1 MYMIHPII
9 LLLLLLY
16 LSTGIGSV
24 EQISFSG
31 GGAFGAVEIGILRRI
46 LSENTKKYDRYTG
59 ISAGGLNSGF
69 LSYYSNINEGVNDAE
84 IMYSNLRN
92 NDIYEILPTT
102 RNSLL
107 NTKPLY
113 KTLSTIVANMTN
125 EPVIETIIGAANLY
139 TGNLDTYLYDSTL
152 DTEDKIKL
160 LMSTSAI
167 PVVFPPIKFKGYMY
181 ADGGTL
187 SNELLDIVHSPDYLN
202 ITYITPYD
210 TMIEDDNEIDTI
222 EEMILRTF
230 RVVKHNYNNPIT
242 QLNQNCETPYGEVNY
257 YYVTPSAL
265 SGYSMLNFNKGAELI
280 EIGYLNTKSKKY
292 KLC

>member
-1 MYMIHPII
+1 MYMVHPIVF
-9 LLLLLLY
+9 LLLFICI
-16 LSTGIGSV
+16 STCTCSV

-31 GGAFGAVEIGILRRI
+31 GGAFGAVEIGILKRI
-46 LSENTKKYDRYTG
+46 LSENTKNYDRYTG

-69 LSYYSNINEGVNDAE
+69 LSYYSNINDGVKDAE
-84 IMYSNLRN
+84 IMYSNIRN
-92 NDIYEILPTT
+92 NDIYEIMPIT

-107 NTKPLY
+107 NTKPLH
-113 KTLSTIVANMTN
+113 KTLNMIVANMSN
-125 EPVIETIIGAANLY
+125 EPVIETIIGTVNLY

-167 PVVFPPIKFKGYMY
+167 PVVFPPIQFKGYMY

-187 SNELLDIVHSPDYLN
+187 SNELLDIVHSPEYLN

-210 TMIEDDNEIDTI
+210 TMIEDDTTIDTI
-222 EEMILRTF
+222 EEMIMRTF
-230 RVVKHNYNNPIT
+230 RVVKHNYNNPIA
-242 QLNQNCETPYGEVNY
+242 QLNQNCESPYGEINY

-265 SGYSMLNFNKGAELI
+265 SGYSMLNFNKGKELI
-280 EIGYLNTKSKKY
+280 DIGYLNTKSKKY

>member
-1 MYMIHPII
+1 MIQSI
-9 LLLLLLY
+9 LLLLVFVV
-16 LSTGIGSV
+16 LSNAT

-31 GGAFGAVEIGILRRI
+31 GGAFGAVEIGILKRI

-69 LSYYSNINEGVNDAE
+69 LSYYSNINEGVKDAE
-84 IMYSNLRN
+84 TMYSNIRN
-92 NDIYEILPTT
+92 NDIYEIMPIT

-107 NTKPLY
+107 NTKPLH
-113 KTLSTIVANMTN
+113 KTLNMIVANMSN
-125 EPVIETIIGAANLY
+125 EPVIETIIGTVNLY

-167 PVVFPPIKFKGYMY
+167 PVVFPPIQFKGYMY

-187 SNELLDIVHSPDYLN
+187 SNELLDIVHSPEYLN

-210 TMIEDDNEIDTI
+210 TMIEDDNAIDTI
-222 EEMILRTF
+222 EEMIMRTF

-242 QLNQNCETPYGEVNY
+242 QLNQNCESPYGEINY

-265 SGYSMLNFNKGAELI
+265 SGYSMLNFNKGKELI
-280 EIGYLNTKSKKY
+280 DIGYLNTKSKKY

>member
-1 MYMIHPII
+1 MIQSI
-9 LLLLLLY
+9 LLLLVFVV
-16 LSTGIGSV
+16 LSNAT

-31 GGAFGAVEIGILRRI
+31 GGAFGAVEIGILKRI
-46 LSENTKKYDRYTG
+46 LSEKSKKYDRYTG

-69 LSYYSNINEGVNDAE
+69 LSYYSNINDGVNAAE
-84 IMYSNLRN
+84 TIYSNIRN
-92 NDIYEILPTT
+92 NDVYEIMPIT

-107 NTKPLY
+107 NTTPLY
-113 KTLSTIVANMTN
+113 KTLKNIVTNMTN

-152 DTEDKIKL
+152 TTEDKVKL

-167 PVVFPPIKFKGYMY
+167 PVVFPPIQLKGYMY

-187 SNELLDIVHSPDYLN
+187 SNALLDIVHSADYLT

-210 TMIEDDNEIDTI
+210 TMVEDDIEIDTI
-222 EEMILRTF
+222 EEMIMRTF
-230 RVVKHNYNNPIT
+230 SVVKHNYNNPISKI
-242 QLNQNCETPYGEVNY
+242 NQDCEMPYGEINY
-257 YYVTPSAL
+257 YYVSPDAL
-265 SGYSMLNFNKGAELI
+265 VGYSMLNFNKGAELI
-280 EIGYLNTKSKKY
+280 SIGYLNTKSKKY

>member
-1 MYMIHPII
+1 MYMVHPIVF
-9 LLLLLLY
+9 LLLFICI
-16 LSTGIGSV
+16 STCTCTV

-31 GGAFGAVEIGILRRI
+31 GGAFGAVEIGILKRI
-46 LSENTKKYDRYTG
+46 LSENTKNYDRYTG

-69 LSYYSNINEGVNDAE
+69 LSYYSNINDGVKDAE
-84 IMYSNLRN
+84 IMYSNIRN
-92 NDIYEILPTT
+92 NDIYEIMPIT

-107 NTKPLY
+107 NTKPLH
-113 KTLSTIVANMTN
+113 KTLNMIVANMSN
-125 EPVIETIIGAANLY
+125 EPVIETIIGTVNLY

-167 PVVFPPIKFKGYMY
+167 PVVFPPIQFKGYMY

-187 SNELLDIVHSPDYLN
+187 SNELLDIVHSPEYLN

-210 TMIEDDNEIDTI
+210 TMIEDDNAIDTI
-222 EEMILRTF
+222 EEMIMRTF

-242 QLNQNCETPYGEVNY
+242 QLNQNCESPYGEINY

-265 SGYSMLNFNKGAELI
+265 SGYSMLNFNKGKELI
-280 EIGYLNTKSKKY
+280 DIGYLNTKSKKY

>member
-1 MYMIHPII
+1 MYMMRLI
-9 LLLLLLY
+9 LLLLLITI
-16 LSTGIGSV
+16 SHGI

-31 GGAFGAVEIGILRRI
+31 GGAFGAVEIGILKRI
-46 LSENTKKYDRYTG
+46 ISENPKKYDRYTG

-69 LSYYSNINEGVNDAE
+69 LSYYSNINEGVKDAE
-84 IMYSNLRN
+84 TMYSNIHN
-92 NDIYEILPTT
+92 NDIYEIMPIT

-107 NTKPLY
+107 NTKPLK
-113 KTLSTIVANMTN
+113 KTLNTIVANMSN
-125 EPVIETIIGAANLY
+125 EPVIETIIGTVNLY

-152 DTEDKIKL
+152 DTDDKIKL

-167 PVVFPPIKFKGYMY
+167 PVVFPPIQFKGYMY

-210 TMIEDDNEIDTI
+210 TMIEDDNAIDTI
-222 EEMILRTF
+222 EEMIMRTF

-242 QLNQNCETPYGEVNY
+242 QLNQNCETPYGEINY
-257 YYVTPSAL
+257 YYVDDTSL
-265 SGYSMLNFNKGAELI
+265 SEYSMLNFNKGKELI
-280 EIGYLNTKSKKY
+280 DIGYLNTKSKKF

>member
-1 MYMIHPII
+1 MIQSI
-9 LLLLLLY
+9 LLLLVFVVF
-16 LSTGIGSV
+16 SNAT

-31 GGAFGAVEIGILRRI
+31 GGAFGAVEIGILKRI
-46 LSENTKKYDRYTG
+46 LSEKSQKYDRYTG

-69 LSYYSNINEGVNDAE
+69 LSYYSNINEGVKDAE

-167 PVVFPPIKFKGYMY
+167 PVVFPPIQFKGYMY

-257 YYVTPSAL
+257 YYVTPSVL

>member
-1 MYMIHPII
+1 MYMVHPIVF
-9 LLLLLLY
+9 LLLFICI
-16 LSTGIGSV
+16 STCTCTV

-31 GGAFGAVEIGILRRI
+31 GGAFGAVEIGILKRI
-46 LSENTKKYDRYTG
+46 LSENTKNYDRYTG

-69 LSYYSNINEGVNDAE
+69 LSYYSNINDGVKDAE
-84 IMYSNLRN
+84 IMYSNIRN
-92 NDIYEILPTT
+92 NDIYEIMPIT

-107 NTKPLY
+107 NTKPLH
-113 KTLSTIVANMTN
+113 KTLNMIVANMSN
-125 EPVIETIIGAANLY
+125 EPVIETIIGTVNLY

-167 PVVFPPIKFKGYMY
+167 PVVFPPIQFKGYMY

-187 SNELLDIVHSPDYLN
+187 SNELLDIVHSPEYLN

-210 TMIEDDNEIDTI
+210 TMIEDDNVIDTI
-222 EEMILRTF
+222 EEMIMRTF

-242 QLNQNCETPYGEVNY
+242 QLNQNCESPYGEIYY

-265 SGYSMLNFNKGAELI
+265 SGYSMLNFNKGKELI
-280 EIGYLNTKSKKY
+280 DIGYLNTKSKKY

>member
-1 MYMIHPII
+1 MYMVHPIVF
-9 LLLLLLY
+9 LLLFICI
-16 LSTGIGSV
+16 STCTCTV

-31 GGAFGAVEIGILRRI
+31 GGAFGAVEIGILKRI
-46 LSENTKKYDRYTG
+46 LSENTKNYDRYTG

-69 LSYYSNINEGVNDAE
+69 LSYYSNINDGVKDAE
-84 IMYSNLRN
+84 IMYSNIRN
-92 NDIYEILPTT
+92 NDIYEIMPIT

-107 NTKPLY
+107 NTKPLH
-113 KTLSTIVANMTN
+113 KTLNMIVANMSN
-125 EPVIETIIGAANLY
+125 EPVIETIIGTVNLY

-167 PVVFPPIKFKGYMY
+167 PVVFPPIQFKGYMY

-187 SNELLDIVHSPDYLN
+187 SNELLDIVHSPEYLN

-210 TMIEDDNEIDTI
+210 TMIEVDNAIDTI
-222 EEMILRTF
+222 EEMIMRTF

-242 QLNQNCETPYGEVNY
+242 QLNQNCESPYGEINY

-265 SGYSMLNFNKGAELI
+265 SGYSMLNFNKGKELI
-280 EIGYLNTKSKKY
+280 DIGYLNTKSKKY

>member
-1 MYMIHPII
+1 MYMIHSI
-9 LLLLLLY
+9 LLLVLVLVVF
-16 LSTGIGSV
+16 SNAT

-31 GGAFGAVEIGILRRI
+31 GGAFGAVEIGILKRI

-69 LSYYSNINEGVNDAE
+69 LSYYSNINEGVKDAE
-84 IMYSNLRN
+84 IMYSNIRN
-92 NDIYEILPTT
+92 NDIYEILPIT

-107 NTKPLY
+107 NTDPLHR
-113 KTLSTIVANMTN
+113 TLNTIVANMTN
-125 EPVIETIIGAANLY
+125 EPVIETIIGAVNLY
-139 TGNLDTYLYDSTL
+139 TGNLDTYLYDYTL
-152 DTEDKIKL
+152 DKEDKIKL

-167 PVVFPPIKFKGYMY
+167 PIVFPPIKFKGYLY

-187 SNELLDIVHSPDYLN
+187 SNALLDIVHSPDYVN

-210 TMIEDDNEIDTI
+210 TMIEDDTTIDTI

-230 RVVKHNYNNPIT
+230 RVVKHNYNNPIS

>member
-1 MYMIHPII
+1 MYMIQSI
-9 LLLLLLY
+9 LLLLVFVV
-16 LSTGIGSV
+16 LSNAT

-31 GGAFGAVEIGILRRI
+31 GGAFGAVEIGILKRI

-69 LSYYSNINEGVNDAE
+69 LSYYSNINEGVKDAE
-84 IMYSNLRN
+84 TMYSNIRN
-92 NDIYEILPTT
+92 NDIYEIMPIT

-107 NTKPLY
+107 NTKPLH
-113 KTLSTIVANMTN
+113 KTLNMIVANMSN
-125 EPVIETIIGAANLY
+125 EPVIETIIGTVNLY

-167 PVVFPPIKFKGYMY
+167 PVVFPPIQFKGYMY

-187 SNELLDIVHSPDYLN
+187 SNELLDIVHSPEYLN

-210 TMIEDDNEIDTI
+210 TMIEDDNAIDTI
-222 EEMILRTF
+222 EEMIMRTF

-242 QLNQNCETPYGEVNY
+242 QLNQNCESPYGEINY

-265 SGYSMLNFNKGAELI
+265 SGYSMLNFNKGKELI
-280 EIGYLNTKSKKY
+280 DIGYLNTKSKKY

>member
-1 MYMIHPII
+1 MYMIHSI
-9 LLLLLLY
+9 LLLLVFVVF
-16 LSTGIGSV
+16 SNAT

-31 GGAFGAVEIGILRRI
+31 GGAFGAVEIGILKRI

-69 LSYYSNINEGVNDAE
+69 LSYYSNINEGVKDAE
-84 IMYSNLRN
+84 IMYSNIRN
-92 NDIYEILPTT
+92 NDIYEILPIT

-107 NTKPLY
+107 NTDPLHR
-113 KTLSTIVANMTN
+113 TLNTIVANMTN
-125 EPVIETIIGAANLY
+125 EPVIETIIGAVNLY
-139 TGNLDTYLYDSTL
+139 TGNLDTYLYDYTL
-152 DTEDKIKL
+152 DKEDKIKL

-167 PVVFPPIKFKGYMY
+167 PVVFPPIQFKGYMY

-187 SNELLDIVHSPDYLN
+187 SNALLDIVHSPDFVN

-210 TMIEDDNEIDTI
+210 TMIEDDTTIDTI

-230 RVVKHNYNNPIT
+230 RVVKHNYNNPIS

-280 EIGYLNTKSKKY
+280 EIGYMNTKRKKY

>member
-1 MYMIHPII
+1 MYMMHLI
-9 LLLLLLY
+9 LLLLLIAISY
-16 LSTGIGSV
+16 GI

-31 GGAFGAVEIGILRRI
+31 GGAFGAVEIGILKRI
-46 LSENTKKYDRYTG
+46 VSENPKKYDRYTG
-59 ISAGGLNSGF
+59 ISAGGLNCGF
-69 LSYYSNINEGVNDAE
+69 LSYYSNINEGIKDAE
-84 IMYSNLRN
+84 TMYSNIRN
-92 NDIYEILPTT
+92 NDVYEILPITS
-102 RNSLL
+102 NSLL

-113 KTLSTIVANMTN
+113 NTLKTIITNKTN
-125 EPVIETIIGAANLY
+125 EPVIETLIGAVNLY
-139 TGNLDTYLYDSTL
+139 TGNLDTFLYDSTL
-152 DTEDKIKL
+152 DIEDKIKL

-210 TMIEDDNEIDTI
+210 TMIEDDNAIDTI
-222 EEMILRTF
+222 EEMIMRTF

-242 QLNQNCETPYGEVNY
+242 QLNQNCESPYGEINY

-265 SGYSMLNFNKGAELI
+265 SGYSMLNFNKGKELI
-280 EIGYLNTKSKKY
+280 DIGYLNTQSKKF